1 MTSLPP
7 SHPIPITNQRY
18 SALLNKTC
26 GAAAQAVPTLPVTDV
41 NNFMSAYQLYNGTQ
55 NETDVIRLGN
65 VLLSRQDVVAFLSG
79 NGGAAIDAQ
88 LVLCAVLFEATP
100 ANLAAFAEQGKVEE
114 ALLDSLLGDTV
125 RHAIP
130 PAF

>member
-1 MTSLPP
+1 
-7 SHPIPITNQRY
+7 
-18 SALLNKTC
+18 
-26 GAAAQAVPTLPVTDV
+26 
-41 NNFMSAYQLYNGTQ
+41 MSAYQLYNGTQ

-100 ANLAAFAEQGKVEE
+100 GQSRGIFYFFILFLFAEQGKVEE